1 MRIRA
6 LRFLWLALLLF
17 FAWPLQ
23 ASEMQKNDLLVLAY
37 HDIRDDVAPKGDPD
51 SYAVSTANLA
61 AELDW
66 LSGHGYV
73 PVSVQ
78 DVLDA
83 RDGKKVLPNKAVLL
97 SFDDG
102 LRSVYTRVFPLLRA
116 YHYPAMVA
124 PVTSWVDLPRGQSID
139 AGPERIDHDGF
150 VTWAELREMQDSGL
164 IEIASHTDN
173 LHHGIPGNP
182 QGSQMPAAVTRQY
195 IDGHYETDAEWH
207 ARVRA
212 DLARSAQI
220 IKAHLGRAPRVVVW
234 PYGAFN
240 ADGNVIAAQ
249 LGMTLSFDMQGR
261 SDALDIARSGAAMRS
276 GQPIGSLG
284 RLVMFDDPDVS
295 DLAKELHRD
304 ISLDGMRAL
313 QVDLD
318 DVYDRDP
325 KQTERNLDQLIQRVH
340 DIGPNAVFLQAF
352 ADPDGNGAADAVYFP
367 NRHLPMRADLFSR
380 VAWQLRTR
388 AHVQV
393 FAWLPVLGWQP
404 PAVEVPDNA
413 KIVSSNPKEVP
424 RLDPRDPAVQR
435 LVEDEYADLASH
447 SQIDGVLFH
456 DDAYLRDD
464 ELRDLGQGNPAVRT
478 RLLIDFT
485 HRLADV
491 MRRWQPR
498 LLTAR
503 NLFAEPVLD
512 PASEAWFAQSLPAFL
527 GAYDY
532 TALMAMPAMEN
543 ATNPQRWMQQLASA
557 VLAQPGGAQHTL
569 FELQTVD
576 WRHSQP
582 IAPSVLQSQ
591 VRALQAD
598 GIRHFGYY
606 PDGFLQ
612 NTPPLPAA
620 QAAMSA
626 RQFPYLER

>member
-1 MRIRA
+1 
-6 LRFLWLALLLF
+6 
-17 FAWPLQ
+17 
-23 ASEMQKNDLLVLAY
+23 
-37 HDIRDDVAPKGDPD
+37 
-51 SYAVSTANLA
+51 
-61 AELDW
+61 
-66 LSGHGYV
+66 
-73 PVSVQ
+73 
-78 DVLDA
+78 
-83 RDGKKVLPNKAVLL
+83 
-97 SFDDG
+97 
-102 LRSVYTRVFPLLRA
+102 
-116 YHYPAMVA
+116 
-124 PVTSWVDLPRGQSID
+124 VD
-139 AGPERIDHDGF
+139 
-150 VTWAELREMQDSGL
+150 
-164 IEIASHTDN
+164 
-173 LHHGIPGNP
+173 
-182 QGSQMPAAVTRQY
+182 
-195 IDGHYETDAEWH
+195 
-207 ARVRA
+207 
-212 DLARSAQI
+212 
-220 IKAHLGRAPRVVVW
+220 
-234 PYGAFN
+234 
-240 ADGNVIAAQ
+240 
-249 LGMTLSFDMQGR
+249 
-261 SDALDIARSGAAMRS
+261 
-276 GQPIGSLG
+276 
-284 RLVMFDDPDVS
+284 

-304 ISLDGMRAL
+304 LSLDGMRAL

-318 DVYDRDP
+318 NVYDRDP

-404 PAVEVPDNA
+404 PAGEVPDSA

-424 RLDPRDPAVQR
+424 RLDPRNPAVQR
-435 LVEDEYADLASH
+435 VVEDEYADLASH

-464 ELRDLGQGNPAVRT
+464 ELRDLGQGNPAART
-478 RLLIDFT
+478 QLLIDFT

-512 PASEAWFAQSLPAFL
+512 PHSEAWFAQSLSAFL

-543 ATNPQRWMQQLASA
+543 ASHPQRWMQQLASA

-576 WRHSQP
+576 WRHGQP
-582 IAPSVLQSQ
+582 IAPDVLQAQ

-598 GIRHFGYY
+598 GVRHFGYY
-606 PDGFLQ
+606 PDGFLR